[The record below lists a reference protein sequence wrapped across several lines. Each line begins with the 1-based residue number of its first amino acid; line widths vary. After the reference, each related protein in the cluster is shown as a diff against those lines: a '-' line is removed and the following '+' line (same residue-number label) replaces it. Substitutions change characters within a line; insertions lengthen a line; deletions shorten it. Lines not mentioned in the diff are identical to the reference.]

1 MYIKLIK
8 PDKKNLSYNITAYNT
23 EDANYN
29 FRCFPDDVNWG
40 CSINGNKN
48 SKSSNSVNSVNE
60 TINYGC
66 IGNSDTEYN
75 SNWQIVNFDCTNSNL
90 FPRGSSNFNCQ

>member
-8 PDKKNLSYNITAYNT
+8 PYKKNLYYNIIAYNT
-23 EDANYN
+23 EDKNLN
-29 FRCFPDDVNWG
+29 FECFSDGPINWG
-40 CSINGNKN
+40 CSTNGNKN
-48 SKSSNSVNSVNE
+48 SKSSNSVNE

-90 FPRGSSNFNCQ
+90 FLRGSSNFNCQ